1 MFKKILVPIDG
12 GEPSNAAIR
21 AACAFAK
28 ESGARVIFYYAK
40 PGYCPAYVSGEM
52 VIGDFG
58 IDEAF
63 MAAMDK
69 QAKALLAAA
78 AQTASAMD
86 VACETLSTECD
97 TPYEGII
104 AAAEEQACDLIFM
117 ASHGRRGVSALLLGS
132 ETQRVLTHSKIPVLI
147 YR

>member
-12 GEPSNAAIR
+12 GEPSNAATR

-28 ESGARVIFYYAK
+28 ESGARLIFYYAK

-52 VIGDFG
+52 VMGDFG
-58 IDEAF
+58 IDQAF
-63 MAAMDK
+63 TAAMDK
-69 QAKALLAAA
+69 QAKTLLAAA
-78 AQTASAMD
+78 AQTAGD
-86 VACETLSTECD
+86 LGVACETLSTECD
-97 TPYEGII
+97 MPYEGII
-104 AAAEEQACDLIFM
+104 AAAEDQACDLIFM

-132 ETQRVLTHSKIPVLI
+132 ETQRVLTHGRLPVLI

>member
-12 GEPSNAAIR
+12 GEPSNAVIR

-28 ESGARVIFYYAK
+28 ESGARLVFYYAK

-52 VIGDFG
+52 VMGDFG
-58 IDEAF
+58 IDQAF
-63 MAAMDK
+63 TSAMDK
-69 QAKALLAAA
+69 QAKALLAKAA
-78 AQTASAMD
+78 ETASEAG

-97 TPYEGII
+97 APYEGII
-104 AAAEEQACDLIFM
+104 AAAEDQACDLIFM

-132 ETQRVLTHSKIPVLI
+132 ETQRVLTHGKIPVLI

>member
-12 GEPSNAAIR
+12 GQPSEAAIKG
-21 AACAFAK
+21 ACAFARD
-28 ESGARVIFYYAK
+28 SGAKLIFYHAK

-52 VIGDFG
+52 VMADPG
-58 IDEAF
+58 INEAF
-63 MAAMDK
+63 MSAMGK

-78 AQTASAMD
+78 AQTATDMG
-86 VACETLSTECD
+86 VECEILSTECD
-97 TPYEGII
+97 MPYEGII
-104 AAAEEQACDLIFM
+104 AAAEGQACDLIFM

-132 ETQRVLTHSKIPVLI
+132 ETQKVLTHGKIPVLV

>member
-12 GEPSNAAIR
+12 GNLSDAAIK

-28 ESGARVIFYYAK
+28 ETGARLIFYYAK

-52 VIGDFG
+52 VMGDFG
-58 IDEAF
+58 IDTAF

-69 QAKALLAAA
+69 QAQALLAAA
-78 AQTASAMD
+78 AQTASDMG
-86 VACETLSTECD
+86 VAYETLSTECD

-104 AAAEEQACDLIFM
+104 EAAEDQVCDLIFM